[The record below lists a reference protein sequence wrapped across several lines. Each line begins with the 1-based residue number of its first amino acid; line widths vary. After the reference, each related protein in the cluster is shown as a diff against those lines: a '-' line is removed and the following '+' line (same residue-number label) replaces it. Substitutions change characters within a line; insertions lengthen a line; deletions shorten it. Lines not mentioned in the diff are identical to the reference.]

1 MNISL
6 LLTTKKKTKRRKERE
21 NNQFPIRNKYNL
33 EKPDMGFSG
42 YLLYT
47 WDTWDRFTGGESK

>member
-6 LLTTKKKTKRRKERE
+6 LLTTKKERE

-42 YLLYT
+42 YLIYT
-47 WDTWDRFTGGESK
+47 WDTWDRFTGGEPK